1 MPATRAA
8 AGPEYAAPAT
18 RAAAGP
24 ESAAAAARAAAGPE
38 YAVPALDK
46 ALDVLELLADSD
58 AGLTQA
64 EIAAAIGRSVTQI
77 FRVLTA
83 LERRGY
89 LYRDRQSGVYLLS
102 TRLFDLAHRQ
112 EPLRSLIAA
121 AHPPMRRLAEETRSS
136 CNLSVLDAGRMRVLA
151 QVVSPSDFGFQV
163 RVGALFPVETTA
175 SGLVQLAF
183 EQGPAGDALRAERAE
198 LAAIVARGYL
208 EQPDALQPGVT
219 DIVFPVLEARR
230 ASGAHAIAVLTVPYV
245 ATSFSETSSDVVRE
259 RAGAAAREIAESLL
273 GSQS

>member
-1 MPATRAA
+1 MPA
-8 AGPEYAAPAT
+8 PD
-18 RAAAGP
+18 
-24 ESAAAAARAAAGPE
+24 

-64 EIAAAIGRSVTQI
+64 EIAGGIGRSATQI
-77 FRVLTA
+77 FRVLTT

-89 LYRDRQSGVYLLS
+89 LFRDRQSGVYRLS

-121 AHPPMRRLAEETRSS
+121 AHPPMRALAEQTRSS
-136 CNLSVLDAGRMRVLA
+136 CNLSVLDAGRMRVVA

-163 RVGALFPVETTA
+163 RVGALFDVETTA

-183 EQGPAGDALRAERAE
+183 AGAGAGAGRPSRSD
-198 LAAIVARGYL
+198 LAAIVARGFL

-219 DIVFPVLEARR
+219 DIVFPVLEPRR
-230 ASGAHAIAVLTVPYV
+230 SSASLTDRAIAVLTVPYV
-245 ATSFSETSSDVVRE
+245 ATSFSERTSDSVRE
-259 RAGAAAREIAESLL
+259 HAAVAAGEIAERLL
-273 GSQS
+273 GARP